1 MLISSSYHTHTIA
14 RLQHLLRALGRE
26 GEESERVTDGTPR
39 EQIDEGETRRVLGGG
54 DEGRLLRARVTGV
67 EVRLTVLRRQTNTL
81 NLRAL
86 VRQEDVSPERQR
98 QRVGRADGDVDV
110 VERARGDARAALRR
124 ARLLRHAAVIHTRK
138 QKTHARSV
146 SLSPSHPRPIIS
158 RSSPDRV
165 IDPSWIRHP
174 SIRAHHH
181 PPRVARLS
189 SLFPSRVREHR
200 ALVVI
205 SRVPL
210 KRGDGASGNG
220 RSREHDE

>member
-124 ARLLRHAAVIHTRK
+124 ARLLRHAA
-138 QKTHARSV
+138 
-146 SLSPSHPRPIIS
+146 
-158 RSSPDRV
+158 
-165 IDPSWIRHP
+165 
-174 SIRAHHH
+174 
-181 PPRVARLS
+181 
-189 SLFPSRVREHR
+189 
-200 ALVVI
+200 
-205 SRVPL
+205 L